1 MLARLGAAPVDAR
14 LILSERAGKRAFAV
28 WARLIRLA
36 GPAGSPA
43 RLPLV
48 ALFAAYLVLMIL
60 LVVPPS
66 LAVQRLLRPLL
77 ARRLEAARSYFELP
91 SGR

>member
-14 LILSERAGKRAFAV
+14 LILSERAGQRAFAL

-36 GPAGSPA
+36 GRAGSPA
-43 RLPLV
+43 RLPLL
-48 ALFAAYLVLMIL
+48 ALFAAYLLLMIV

-66 LAVQRLLRPLL
+66 LAAQRLLRRLL
-77 ARRLEAARSYFELP
+77 ERRLEAARAYFELP